1 MTEREKEEQ
10 HHLVEKHVST
20 EKQLLS
26 QAQEVL
32 NVADAATVD
41 VHKLLDKISR
51 KR

>member
-10 HHLVEKHVST
+10 CHIVEKHVSA

-26 QAQEVL
+26 QAQTL
-32 NVADAATVD
+32 LDVADAATID
-41 VHKLLDKISR
+41 VNKLQDKIYY